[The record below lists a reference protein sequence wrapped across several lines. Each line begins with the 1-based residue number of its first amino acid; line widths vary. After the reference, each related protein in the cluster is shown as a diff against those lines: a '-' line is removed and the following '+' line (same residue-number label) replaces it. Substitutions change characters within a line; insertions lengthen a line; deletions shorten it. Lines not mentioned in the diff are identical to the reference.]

1 MKRTRFTEEQIIGVL
16 KESEAGAKT
25 ADLARRH
32 GVSEA
37 TIYNWKSKYGGL
49 EVSEARRLRELESE
63 NAKLKRLLA
72 DTMLDNVALKDLLGK
87 KVLTPAAMRE
97 AVAHLQACH
106 GMSERRACRV
116 IDADRKSVRYRSTR
130 DDDAGLREKL
140 RELANQRRRFGYRR
154 LHILLRR
161 EGVMINRKK
170 TQRLYQE
177 EGLAVRRRRSRR
189 RAAGSRAPA
198 PVLALPNHRWSLD
211 FVHDQMASGRR
222 FRVLNVVDDVTRE
235 CLAAVPDTSIS
246 GRRVVRE
253 LTELIARRG
262 KPGMIVSD
270 NGTELTSN
278 AVLAWCG
285 EIGVEWHYIAP
296 GRPMQNGYV
305 ESFNGRMRD
314 ELLNETLF
322 ISLAHARV
330 EIAAWVEDYN
340 RERPHSSLGYAT
352 PAAFAAELDKQWP
365 APLRPSGSATLPIA
379 STALM
384 RNKTARL

>member
-1 MKRTRFTEEQIIGVL
+1 MKRMRFTEEQIIGVL
-16 KESEAGAKT
+16 KEAEAGAKT

-37 TIYNWKSKYGGL
+37 TIYNWRSKYGGL
-49 EVSEARRLRELESE
+49 EISEALRLKVLESE

-72 DTMLDNVALKDLLGK
+72 DAMLDQAALKDLLGK
-87 KVLTPAAMRE
+87 KVLTPAAKRE
-97 AVAHLQACH
+97 AVAHLQTCH

-116 IDADRKSVRYRSTR
+116 TDADRKSVRYRSTR
-130 DDDAGLREKL
+130 DDDAALREKL

-161 EGVMINRKK
+161 EGIMINRKK

-177 EGLAVRRRRSRR
+177 EGLAVRRRRSRK
-189 RAAGSRAPA
+189 RAVGTRAPA
-198 PVLALPNHRWSLD
+198 PVRALPNQRWSLD

-222 FRVLNVVDDVTRE
+222 FRVLNIVDDVTRE
-235 CLAAVPDTSIS
+235 CLRAVPDTSIC

-253 LTELIARRG
+253 LAGLIAERG

-296 GRPMQNGYV
+296 GRPMQNGFC

-322 ISLAHARV
+322 LSLAHARV
-330 EIAAWVEDYN
+330 EIAAWVKDYN

-352 PAAFAAELDKQWP
+352 PAAFAAKLDKQWP
-365 APLRPSGSATLPIA
+365 ASLRPTGSATQPIA

-384 RNKTARL
+384 RKTTTRL

>member
-1 MKRTRFTEEQIIGVL
+1 MKRARFSEEQIVGVL
-16 KESEAGAKT
+16 KEAEAGAKT

-37 TIYNWKSKYGGL
+37 TIYNWKAKYGGL
-49 EVSEARRLRELESE
+49 EVSEALRLRELESE

-72 DTMLDNVALKDLLGK
+72 DAMLDQAALKDLLGK
-87 KVLTPAAMRE
+87 KVLTPAAKRE
-97 AVAHLQACH
+97 AVAHFQACH

-116 IDADRKSVRYRSTR
+116 IDADRKSVRYRSVR
-130 DDDAGLREKL
+130 DDGAGLRAKL

-161 EGVMINRKK
+161 EGIMINRKK
-170 TQRLYQE
+170 TQRLYRE
-177 EGLAVRRRRSRR
+177 EGLAVRRRCSRK
-189 RAAGSRAPA
+189 RAVGTRAPA
-198 PVLALPNHRWSLD
+198 PVLAMPNQRWSLD
-211 FVHDQMASGRR
+211 FVHDQLASGRR
-222 FRVLNVVDDVTRE
+222 FRVLSVVDDVTGE

-246 GRRVVRE
+246 GHRVVRE
-253 LTELIARRG
+253 RTRLIGGRG

-296 GRPMQNGYV
+296 GKPMQNGYV

-322 ISLAHARV
+322 MSMAHARV
-330 EIAAWVEDYN
+330 EIAAWMEDYN
-340 RERPHSSLGYAT
+340 RERPHSSLGYET
-352 PAAFAAELDKQWP
+352 PAAFAAKLDKQWP
-365 APLRPSGSATLPIA
+365 ASLRPAGSATQPIA

-384 RNKTARL
+384 RNNAARL

>member
-16 KESEAGAKT
+16 KEAEAGAKT

-72 DTMLDNVALKDLLGK
+72 DTMLDNVAL
-87 KVLTPAAMRE
+87 TPAAKRE

-116 IDADRKSVRYRSTR
+116 IDADRKSVRYRSKR
-130 DDDAGLREKL
+130 DDDVELREKL

-161 EGVMINRKK
+161 EGIMINRKK
-170 TQRLYQE
+170 TQRLYRE

-189 RAAGSRAPA
+189 RAVGTRAPA
-198 PVLALPNHRWSLD
+198 PVLALPNQRWSLD

-246 GRRVVRE
+246 GHRVVRE
-253 LTELIARRG
+253 LTALIEQRG

-322 ISLAHARV
+322 MSLAHARV

-352 PAAFAAELDKQWP
+352 PAAFAAELNKQWP
-365 APLRPSGSATLPIA
+365 ASLRPTGSATQPIA

-384 RNKTARL
+384 RNKAARL

>member
-1 MKRTRFTEEQIIGVL
+1 MKRLRFSEEQIIGVL
-16 KESEAGAKT
+16 KEAEAGAKT
-25 ADLARRH
+25 GELARRH

-37 TIYNWKSKYGGL
+37 TIYNWKAKYGGL
-49 EVSEARRLRELESE
+49 EVSEAKRLRSLEDE

-72 DTMLDNVALKDLLGK
+72 DSMLDNAALKDLLNK
-87 KVLTPAAMRE
+87 KMVTPAVQRE

-116 IDADRKSVRYRSTR
+116 TGADRKSMRYRSQR
-130 DDDAGLREKL
+130 GDDAEVREKL
-140 RELANQRRRFGYRR
+140 RELAQQRRRFGYRR

-170 TQRLYQE
+170 TQRLYRE
-177 EGLAVRRRRSRR
+177 EGLMVRRRRNRR
-189 RAAGSRAPA
+189 RAIGARAPA
-198 PVLALPNHRWSLD
+198 PVLALPNQRWSLD

-222 FRVLNVVDDVTRE
+222 FRVLNIVDDVTRE
-235 CLAAVPDTSIS
+235 CLRAVPDTSIS

-253 LTELIARRG
+253 LSDLIEERG
-262 KPGMIVSD
+262 RPGMIVSD

-285 EIGVEWHYIAP
+285 EVGVEWHYIAP
-296 GRPMQNGYV
+296 GKPMQNGYV

-322 ISLAHARV
+322 LDLDHARTV
-330 EIAAWVEDYN
+330 IAAWAEDYN
-340 RERPHSSLGYAT
+340 QSRPHSALGYET
-352 PAAFAAELDKQWP
+352 PAAFAAELHKQWP
-365 APLRPSGSATLPIA
+365 AQLRPSGSAAQAIA
-379 STALM
+379 YTALM
-384 RNKTARL
+384 RNKAAGL